1 MTSHSASSSRAS
13 GAFAAIANMTIRAK
27 IFVAFGTLVSIM
39 AISSGISV
47 FSFSTTSDL
56 FHDYEEVGNLAT
68 AAQEIERE
76 LAELDQHVEQYAA
89 TGDSAQREKVL
100 ELEKLLAV
108 KVEQGKALAISD
120 ADKAEI
126 AAIATSFEHI
136 VAGFEKASVIEVER
150 AKIAHEVLDV
160 AGPKLAA
167 DLEAIAL
174 KAAKEGN
181 SNALIMA
188 NAALYEAMKARLN
201 ANLVIARHEKGKAEA
216 AETAFHELSKA
227 LAQLEKA
234 TGASEYKAEV
244 ADAKALGTQY
254 EEAFKTSET
263 LDEQFTEILEADIMK
278 PSEEAIAEAEKIK
291 AETAKRESE
300 DGEALSANMISSE
313 ILIIVLSLIAVV
325 FGMAVAWVSGR
336 SISKPVI
343 AMTAAMRT
351 LAGGDTNADVP
362 ALGRR
367 DEIGEMAA
375 SVQVFKDNMIEGNRL
390 RAEQAKE
397 QEAKERRQKTVDA
410 AIVQFETKMTE
421 VVRIVTAAST
431 ELQAA
436 AQTLSMTAEETSKQ
450 SGAVAA
456 AAEQASAN
464 VQTVASAA
472 EELTSSVSEISRQV
486 GTSTEITG
494 KAVQEAAR
502 TNEKVNALV
511 EAARR
516 ISEVLRLI
524 SDIAGQTNLLALNA
538 TIEAARAGEAG
549 KGFAVV
555 ASEVKNLANQT
566 AKATE
571 EISAQ
576 IAGIQSATQDSAAA
590 ITGIG
595 NTVNEISGIASAIA
609 AAVEEQAAATQ
620 EISRNVQEA
629 ATGTSEVTANIATVN
644 EAAAETGAAASQ
656 VLSAS
661 GDLASQADVLRQ
673 EFDSFIHAIRAA

>member
-1 MTSHSASSSRAS
+1 MLIGILA
-13 GAFAAIANMTIRAK
+13 
-27 IFVAFGTLVSIM
+27 L
-39 AISSGISV
+39 SSGISV
-47 FSFSTTSDL
+47 FSFSTTSEL

-68 AAQEIERE
+68 AAQDIERE

-89 TGDSAQREKVL
+89 TGDPAQRETVL
-100 ELEKLLAV
+100 ELEKVLTA
-108 KVEQGKALAISD
+108 KVGQGKALAISD
-120 ADKAEI
+120 EDKAEI
-126 AAIATSFEHI
+126 AGIGTSFEHI
-136 VAGFEKASVIEVER
+136 IAGFEKASTIEVER
-150 AKIAHEVLDV
+150 AKIAHDVLDV

-167 DLEAIAL
+167 DLEEIAL

-181 SNALIMA
+181 SNAVIMA

-216 AETAFHELSKA
+216 AETAFHELGKA
-227 LAQLEKA
+227 LAQLEKV
-234 TGASEYKAEV
+234 TGASEYKSEV
-244 ADAKALGTQY
+244 AEAKALGTQY
-254 EEAFKTSET
+254 EEAFKASET
-263 LDEQFTEILEADIMK
+263 LDEQFTEILEADIVK
-278 PSEEAIAEAEKIK
+278 PSEEAIADAEKIK
-291 AETAKRESE
+291 TETAQRESD
-300 DGEALSANMISSE
+300 DGEALSANMTSSE
-313 ILIIVLSLIAVV
+313 IMIIALSLIAVV
-325 FGMAVAWVSGR
+325 FGVAVAWVSGR

-343 AMTAAMRT
+343 AMTTAMRT
-351 LAGGDTNADVP
+351 LAGGDTNAEVP
-362 ALGRR
+362 ARNRR

-375 SVQVFKDNMIEGNRL
+375 SVQVFKDSMIEGNRL

-397 QEAKERRQKTVDA
+397 QEAKERRQKTVDQ
-410 AIVQFETKMTE
+410 AIAQFETKMAE
-421 VVRIVTAAST
+421 VLKIVTAAST

-472 EELTSSVSEISRQV
+472 EELTSSVGEISRQV
-486 GTSTEITG
+486 ATSTQITG
-494 KAVQEAAR
+494 KAVQEADR

-661 GDLASQADVLRQ
+661 GDLASQANVLRQ

>member
-1 MTSHSASSSRAS
+1 MTPPSNISRAT
-13 GAFAAIANMTIRAK
+13 GAFAVIANMKIRAK
-27 IFVAFGTLVSIM
+27 IFLAFGMLVGIM
-39 AISSGISV
+39 AISSGIAV
-47 FSFSTTSDL
+47 VSFSTTSDL

-89 TGDSAQREKVL
+89 TGDPAQREKVL
-100 ELEKLLAV
+100 ELEKILAA
-108 KVEQGKALAISD
+108 KVERGKALAISD

-126 AAIATSFEHI
+126 VGIAASFEHI
-136 VAGFEKASVIEVER
+136 VAGFEKASSIEAER
-150 AKIAHEVLDV
+150 AKLAHEVLDV
-160 AGPKLAA
+160 AGPKLAS
-167 DLEAIAL
+167 DLESIAL

-181 SNALIMA
+181 SNAVIMA

-201 ANLVIARHEKGKAEA
+201 ANLVIARHEKGNAAA
-216 AETAFHELSKA
+216 AETAFHELGKA
-227 LAQLEKA
+227 LAQLEGV

-254 EEAFKTSET
+254 EEAFKASET
-263 LDEQFTEILEADIMK
+263 LDDQFTEILEADIVK
-278 PSEEAIAEAEKIK
+278 PSEEAIADAEKIK

-300 DGEALSANMISSE
+300 DGEALSATMMSSE

-325 FGMAVAWVSGR
+325 FGIAVAWVSGR
-336 SISKPVI
+336 SISKPVM

-351 LAGGDTNADVP
+351 LAGGDTNAEVP
-362 ALGRR
+362 ARDRR

-397 QEAKERRQKTVDA
+397 QEAKERRQKVVDE
-410 AIVQFETKMTE
+410 AISRFEIKMTE
-421 VVRIVTAAST
+421 VVKIVASAST

-436 AQTLSMTAEETSKQ
+436 AQSLSGTAEETSKQ

-472 EELTSSVSEISRQV
+472 EELTSSVGEISRQV
-486 GTSTEITG
+486 ATSTQITN
-494 KAVQEAAR
+494 KAVSEAER

-511 EAARR
+511 EAANR
-516 ISEVLRLI
+516 ISEVIRLI

-576 IAGIQSATQDSAAA
+576 IAGIQSATQDSVSA
-590 ITGIG
+590 ISGIG
-595 NTVNEISGIASAIA
+595 STVNEISGIASAIA

-620 EISRNVQEA
+620 EIARNVQEA
-629 ATGTSEVTANIATVN
+629 AAGTNEVTANIATVN
-644 EAAAETGAAASQ
+644 EAAAETGAAATQ

-661 GDLASQADVLRQ
+661 GDLASQADILKQ
-673 EFDSFIHAIRAA
+673 EFDGFIHAIRAA

>member
-1 MTSHSASSSRAS
+1 MTPPSGTSRAS
-13 GAFAAIANMTIRAK
+13 GAFAVIANMKIRAK
-27 IFVAFGTLVSIM
+27 IFLAFGMLVGIM
-39 AISSGISV
+39 AISSGIAV
-47 FSFSTTSDL
+47 VSFSTTSDL

-89 TGDSAQREKVL
+89 TGEAAQREKVL
-100 ELEKLLAV
+100 QLEKTLTA
-108 KVEQGKALAISD
+108 KVEQAKAIATND
-120 ADKAEI
+120 AERAEI
-126 AAIATSFEHI
+126 AAVAETFTHI
-136 VAGFEKASVIEVER
+136 IAGFEKASVIEDER
-150 AKIAHEVLDV
+150 AKLAHEVLDV

-181 SNALIMA
+181 SNAVIMA

-201 ANLVIARHEKGKAEA
+201 ANLVLARHEKGKADA
-216 AETAFHELSKA
+216 AETAFHGLGKA
-227 LAQLEKA
+227 LAQLEKV
-234 TGASEYKAEV
+234 TGASAYKAEV
-244 ADAKALGTQY
+244 ADAKALGTKY
-254 EEAFKTSET
+254 EEAFKESET
-263 LDEQFTEILEADIMK
+263 LDEQFTEILEAEIIQ
-278 PSEEAIAEAEKIK
+278 PSEEAIADAEKIK

-300 DGEALSANMISSE
+300 DGEALSATMVSSE
-313 ILIIVLSLIAVV
+313 TFIIILSLVAMV
-325 FGMAVAWVSGR
+325 FGIAVAWVSGR
-336 SISKPVI
+336 SISKPVV

-351 LAGGDTNADVP
+351 LAGGDTNAEVP
-362 ALGRR
+362 ARNRR

-397 QEAKERRQKTVDA
+397 QEAKERRQKVVEA
-410 AIVQFETKMTE
+410 AIAQFETKMTE
-421 VVRIVTAAST
+421 VVKIVTAAST